1 MQNSNA
7 KSDSRLVITTILKT
21 FSKIAIAT
29 ARYLRILIKHLNSA
43 NVAFE
48 IPKVKL
54 SYI

>member
-21 FSKIAIAT
+21 ISKLAIAIAT
-29 ARYLRILIKHLNSA
+29 ARYLRILIKHLNIA

-48 IPKVKL
+48 IPKVN
-54 SYI
+54 YI